1 MTQER
6 IGLIM
11 SKLKTVSVTAYPYAT
26 QYGTI
31 EVPAALDGDKLEQ
44 YIACHWDDI
53 VFGEPDLDYCGT
65 DYEIYDEEEEKSR
78 YVEG

>member
-11 SKLKTVSVTAYPYAT
+11 SKLKTVSVIAYPYAT

-31 EVPAALDGDKLEQ
+31 EVPATLDGDELKQ
-44 YIACHWDDI
+44 YIDCHWDDI
-53 VFGEPDLDYCGT
+53 VFGEPDLDYDWAGYDIC
-65 DYEIYDEEEEKSR
+65 DEEEEKSR
-78 YVEG
+78 YVEE